1 MSSFTD
7 WFWQEKFW
15 LPERTSWSDLR
26 DRPGAQ
32 FAQPHHLYLVLPYA
46 VSLYLLRLFVELVIA
61 KPLGLWLNI
70 SNAAAKPPSPNVLL
84 ERVYGTITKNPQ
96 GERLKGLCKQLDWN
110 EKKVHRWFKR
120 KRDINRPSQLVKF
133 QETVWRFLLYTFL
146 FVLGNVTLYKTS
158 PQCLSTPSTC
168 WKGYPEKQQLNSYNY
183 IYFQTE
189 LAFYTSCAISQFFDV
204 KRKDFWV
211 MFLHHIATIFLIA
224 FSYSINMLNIG
235 AVIMVLHDFSDIFLE
250 TSKMIKYAKFDQ
262 LAVYG
267 FISFGLSFFLARI
280 IYFPFWVLH
289 SVYYDAFE
297 VAGYFPSFYFFCIW
311 LVALQILHV
320 YWVSF
325 IFKGLIDFIKNGGG
339 DVGDARSDSEASDS
353 ENEDKTK

>member
-1 MSSFTD
+1 MTTFTD

-70 SNAAAKPPSPNVLL
+70 SNAAAKPPSPNILL

-96 GERLKGLCKQLDWN
+96 GDRLEGLCKQLDWN
-110 EKKVHRWFKR
+110 ERKVQHWFKR

-204 KRKDFWV
+204 KRK
-211 MFLHHIATIFLIA
+211 
-224 FSYSINMLNIG
+224 
-235 AVIMVLHDFSDIFLE
+235 

-262 LAVYG
+262 LADYG

-280 IYFPFWVLH
+280 VYFPFWVLH

-297 VAGYFPSFYFFCIW
+297 VAGYFPSFYFFCVW

-325 IFKGLIDFIKNGGG
+325 IFKGLIDFIRSGGG

-353 ENEDKTK
+353 ENEDQKTK